1 MAPMSLPRAAPSLLL
16 VLALFA
22 AVPSTAV
29 AEHHGNPG
37 IGSFLNCD
45 PALVP
50 PRCTSVDRN
59 SVHHVFIRA
68 SVPGRLAAAI
78 VRTMRDDYGPTHLA
92 MRLQSRITRK
102 TDVVVRAADHG
113 QNGAAGW
120 VWCPPSAPQGINQ
133 HGDRWCQRQQLHFNL
148 NWRYAAFF
156 ADRHSRNYMA
166 CHEMGHTLGLHHWGN
181 PPVSPGPER
190 PTCMQPN
197 VPNGPTDLHRW
208 DREDIN
214 MYYPRPP
221 TAVSE
226 ASAPVPST
234 FRLAKCRGFLPAL

>member
-1 MAPMSLPRAAPSLLL
+1 MGAMSLRRAAPSLLL

-78 VRTMRDDYGPTHLA
+78 VRTMRDDYGPT
-92 MRLQSRITRK
+92 RLQSRITRK